1 MRLNPI
7 CRRLSLEWFAFGPR
21 PPYISID
28 MPCVRFTPAVC
39 RLCAKQNG
47 LRNVSFLFRRGS
59 GSPFVRSRVSY
70 GYRAW
75 WVHFGRVRFFMAIPT
90 ENERTER
97 RGERSR
103 RRGVGTFLR
112 ERIGFVMLSA
122 GSTLGQN
129 AEAVL
134 RPRPKPAPK
143 SRMWKPHCGLSG
155 LSSCDSRRK

>member
-1 MRLNPI
+1 MV
-7 CRRLSLEWFAFGPR
+7 
-21 PPYISID
+21 
-28 MPCVRFTPAVC
+28 CVRFTPAIRFWRYALHSVHARHTFLSIC
-39 RLCAKQNG
+39 LAFGSRLLFAACAPN
-47 LRNVSFLFRRGS
+47 RTACEMFR
-59 GSPFVRSRVSY
+59 SY
-70 GYRAW
+70 SAVGRDRHSCVLACHT
-75 WVHFGRVRFFMAIPT
+75 VIGRVRFFMAIPT

-129 AEAVL
+129 AEAAL